1 MSESITL
8 IEPAPAAQ
16 TAGAARVEIFDPP
29 LCCPTG
35 VCGPTVDQTLL
46 DVNEMILALKAE
58 GVGVER
64 YQMAGNPAA
73 FLGNADVMRLVRERQ
88 MDALPITVVQ
98 GHVVKAGAYPTLA
111 EVKIRIFRCFHRRC
125 LTERPLRGLCIP
137 VREPEIARGVA
148 AHSKILEG
156 E

>member
-1 MSESITL
+1 MSQSITL

-16 TAGAARVEIFDPP
+16 TDAARVEIFDTP
-29 LCCPTG
+29 LCCPSG

-46 DVNEMILALKAE
+46 DVNEMILTLKAE

-73 FLGNADVMRLVRERQ
+73 FLNNAEVMRLVRERQ
-88 MDALPITVVQ
+88 MAALPITVVQ
-98 GHVVKAGAYPTLA
+98 GQVLKTGVYPSLA
-111 EVKIRIFRCFHRRC
+111 EVRAA
-125 LTERPLRGLCIP
+125 LNG
-137 VREPEIARGVA
+137 GV
-148 AHSKILEG
+148 SG

>member
-1 MSESITL
+1 MSESIAST
-8 IEPAPAAQ
+8 ESSPAAPADV
-16 TAGAARVEIFDPP
+16 ARVEIFDTP

-73 FLGNADVMRLVRERQ
+73 FLNNAEVMRLVHERQ
-88 MDALPITVVQ
+88 MGALPITVVQ
-98 GHVVKAGAYPTLA
+98 GHVIKAGAYPTLA
-111 EVKIRIFRCFHRRC
+111 EVKSH
-125 LTERPLRGLCIP
+125 LNRPT
-137 VREPEIARGVA
+137 V
-148 AHSKILEG
+148 
-156 E
+156 